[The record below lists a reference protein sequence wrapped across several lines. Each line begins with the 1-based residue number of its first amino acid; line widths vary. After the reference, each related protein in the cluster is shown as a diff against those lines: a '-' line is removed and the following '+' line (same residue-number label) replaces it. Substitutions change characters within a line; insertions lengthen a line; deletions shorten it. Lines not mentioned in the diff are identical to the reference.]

1 MSLLVVGL
9 SHRSA
14 PVSLLERAALPTDA
28 VTKLLHDTVAT
39 EQVAGAAVL
48 ATCNRIELYAD
59 VDKFHA
65 GVAELSTLLARHSD
79 VGLDELTP
87 YLYVH
92 YEDRAVRHLFSVAC
106 GLDSMVVGEGQ
117 ILGQIKDALAT
128 AQDLQ
133 TASRLLNELF
143 QQALRVGKRA
153 HSETGIDR
161 AGQSLVTFGLEQ
173 LAGGQSAAS
182 VQSWAQGRRALV
194 IGAGSMS
201 SLAATTLARAGVAEI
216 AIANRTPA
224 RAERLA
230 RILGESAAAVAPA
243 PARQDRDG
251 AAQPDADGPAT
262 PGGAAAPHAPASA
275 PRLPAPGPDAAPA
288 GRAGTLLARGVAME
302 RVPQELTRADIV
314 VSCTGATG
322 LVLTAETIEA
332 AVAAVAGR
340 LPASAV
346 PAQGPNAAAPADA
359 ALHAGRGPSARS
371 AGQSGQAG
379 PCPLDPAAGSAVQ
392 EAASGFSVEGEAAVA
407 GMDAAALE
415 QHAAWVDKGITPAVR
430 RPRSP
435 AQDGPA
441 AHDPAADASAIAA
454 LAAVAARGRVP
465 ELRGPRLPE
474 SAPHRP
480 VVLSLLDLAMPRDV
494 DAAVHRLAGVRLVDI
509 ESLAEASADA
519 PMAADVEQ
527 VRLIVAEE
535 VAAFGAA
542 QRAAHI
548 TPTVVALRTMAADV
562 VAGEIARLDGRLPG
576 LDGKQR
582 AEITQTVRRVVDK
595 LLHAPTVRVKQLA
608 AEPGGAGYADA
619 LRTLFDLD
627 AESVAAV
634 AAASGD
640 ARNDL
645 TDLSKAVAGGVI
657 DADDDGD
664 DADVYEGKNRGR
676 A

>member
-14 PVSLLERAALPTDA
+14 PVSVLERAALNADA
-28 VTKLLHDTVAT
+28 QIKLLQDTVAAEPAT
-39 EQVAGAAVL
+39 EAAVL

-65 GVAELSTLLARHSD
+65 GVAELSTLLARHSG

-92 YEDRAVRHLFSVAC
+92 YEDRAVHHLFSVAC

-117 ILGQIKDALAT
+117 ILGQIKDSLAQAQELHT
-128 AQDLQ
+128 AGK
-133 TASRLLNELF
+133 LLNDLF

-173 LAGGQSAAS
+173 LAVGAA
-182 VQSWAQGRRALV
+182 VEDWAAGKKALV

-201 SLAATTLARAGVAEI
+201 SLAAATLARAGVAEVVV
-216 AIANRTPA
+216 ANRTFE

-230 RILGESAAAVAPA
+230 RILIEGDDNAVA
-243 PARQDRDG
+243 ARAVRMD
-251 AAQPDADGPAT
+251 AVPD
-262 PGGAAAPHAPASA
+262 
-275 PRLPAPGPDAAPA
+275 
-288 GRAGTLLARGVAME
+288 
-302 RVPQELTRADIV
+302 ELTRADVV

-322 LVLTAETIEA
+322 LVLTAE
-332 AVAAVAGR
+332 AVAQAVEGRTGQPAVADTTFTTVTAVNEKTA
-340 LPASAV
+340 LPPTSV
-346 PAQGPNAAAPADA
+346 GTDEN
-359 ALHAGRGPSARS
+359 
-371 AGQSGQAG
+371 
-379 PCPLDPAAGSAVQ
+379 CPLDLAAVQ
-392 EAASGFSVEGEAAVA
+392 PGFSLMGEAAVA
-407 GMDAAALE
+407 GMDAATLE
-415 QHAAWVDKGITPAVR
+415 QHAAWVAGGTIDRRERRTPE
-430 RPRSP
+430 
-435 AQDGPA
+435 
-441 AHDPAADASAIAA
+441 ADAELITA
-454 LAAVAARGRVP
+454 LAATAATVGRIPERRRPEPVAARP
-465 ELRGPRLPE
+465 
-474 SAPHRP
+474 APF
-480 VVLSLLDLAMPRDV
+480 VFLLDLAMPRDI

-519 PMAADVEQ
+519 PMAADVDQ
-527 VRLIVAEE
+527 VRRIVSDE

-562 VAGEIARLDGRLPG
+562 VAGEIARLDGRLPD
-576 LDGKQR
+576 LDERQR
-582 AEITQTVRRVVDK
+582 GEIRQAVHRVVDK

-627 AESVAAV
+627 PETVASVSRA
-634 AAASGD
+634 GD
-640 ARNDL
+640 S
-645 TDLSKAVAGGVI
+645 TDKKDRPA
-657 DADDDGD
+657 
-664 DADVYEGKNRGR
+664 
-676 A
+676 

>member
-14 PVSLLERAALPTDA
+14 PVSLLERATLNADA
-28 VTKLLHDTVAT
+28 QIKLLQDTVAA
-39 EQVAGAAVL
+39 EPAAEAAVL

-65 GVAELSTLLARHSD
+65 GVAELSTLLAQHSA

-92 YEDRAVRHLFSVAC
+92 YEDRAVHHLFSVAC

-117 ILGQIKDALAT
+117 ILGQIKDSLAK
-128 AQDLQ
+128 AQELHS
-133 TASRLLNELF
+133 AGRLLNDLF

-161 AGQSLVTFGLEQ
+161 AGQSLVTFGLQQ
-173 LAGGQSAAS
+173 LSSGTAVEA
-182 VQSWAQGRRALV
+182 WAKGKRALV

-201 SLAATTLARAGVAEI
+201 SLAAATLARAGVAEI
-216 AIANRTPA
+216 VVANRTSD

-230 RILGESAAAVAPA
+230 QIITESPETDVSARAVPM
-243 PARQDRDG
+243 D
-251 AAQPDADGPAT
+251 
-262 PGGAAAPHAPASA
+262 S
-275 PRLPAPGPDAAPA
+275 
-288 GRAGTLLARGVAME
+288 
-302 RVPQELTRADIV
+302 VPFELTRADV
-314 VSCTGATG
+314 AVSCTGATG
-322 LVLTAETIEA
+322 LVLTADAVAA
-332 AVAAVAGR
+332 AVADRVSEDVTAGSTALLDDVR
-340 LPASAV
+340 EELPPTSV
-346 PAQGPNAAAPADA
+346 GVED
-359 ALHAGRGPSARS
+359 G
-371 AGQSGQAG
+371 
-379 PCPLDPAAGSAVQ
+379 CPLDLSAVQ
-392 EAASGFSVEGEAAVA
+392 GASGFSVMGEAAVA
-407 GMDAAALE
+407 GMDAATLE
-415 QHAAWVDKGITPAVR
+415 QHAAWVGGSAVDRREAARSTPEAELITELATMAATVGRIPERR
-430 RPRSP
+430 RPEPVAHIPRP
-435 AQDGPA
+435 AP
-441 AHDPAADASAIAA
+441 
-454 LAAVAARGRVP
+454 
-465 ELRGPRLPE
+465 
-474 SAPHRP
+474 
-480 VVLSLLDLAMPRDV
+480 VLSLLDLAMPRDV

-519 PMAADVEQ
+519 PMAADVDA
-527 VRLIVAEE
+527 VRRIVSDE

-548 TPTVVALRTMAADV
+548 TPTVVALRAMAAEV

-576 LDGKQR
+576 LDDKHR

-627 AESVAAV
+627 QETVASVSRAEEDSEI
-634 AAASGD
+634 S
-640 ARNDL
+640 
-645 TDLSKAVAGGVI
+645 
-657 DADDDGD
+657 
-664 DADVYEGKNRGR
+664 KNRGP

>member
-14 PVSLLERAALPTDA
+14 PVSVLERASLSTDA
-28 VTKLLHDTVAT
+28 QLKLLQDTVAAEPAT
-39 EQVAGAAVL
+39 EAALL

-65 GVAELSTLLARHSD
+65 GVAELSTLLAQHSG
-79 VGLDELTP
+79 VGLEELTP

-92 YEDRAVRHLFSVAC
+92 YEDRAVHHLFSVAC

-117 ILGQIKDALAT
+117 ILGQIKDSLAR
-128 AQDLQ
+128 AQELHS
-133 TASRLLNELF
+133 AGRLLNDLF

-173 LAGGQSAAS
+173 LAAGAD
-182 VQSWAQGRRALV
+182 VQGWAHGKKALV

-201 SLAATTLARAGVAEI
+201 SLAAATLARAGVAEI
-216 AIANRTPA
+216 VVANRTPD

-230 RILGESAAAVAPA
+230 QILTEGDDTDV
-243 PARQDRDG
+243 
-251 AAQPDADGPAT
+251 
-262 PGGAAAPHAPASA
+262 
-275 PRLPAPGPDAAPA
+275 
-288 GRAGTLLARGVAME
+288 LARA
-302 RVPQELTRADIV
+302 VPIESVPVELTRADIA

-322 LVLTAETIEA
+322 LVLTAG
-332 AVAAVAGR
+332 AVAEAVEGR
-340 LPASAV
+340 TGEPVAEIGDDRRTTSPRTDVRDTPLP
-346 PAQGPNAAAPADA
+346 PATVGADEN
-359 ALHAGRGPSARS
+359 
-371 AGQSGQAG
+371 
-379 PCPLDPAAGSAVQ
+379 CPLDLAAVQ
-392 EAASGFSVEGEAAVA
+392 PGFSVMGEAAVA
-407 GMDAAALE
+407 GMDAATLE
-415 QHAAWVDKGITPAVR
+415 QHAAWVAGAGVDR
-430 RPRSP
+430 REAARRSP
-435 AQDGPA
+435 E
-441 AHDPAADASAIAA
+441 ADAELITA
-454 LAAVAARGRVP
+454 LAATAATVGRIP
-465 ELRGPRLPE
+465 ERRRPEAVVQAPRPE
-474 SAPHRP
+474 P
-480 VVLSLLDLAMPRDV
+480 VLFLLDLAMPRDI
-494 DAAVHRLAGVRLVDI
+494 DAAAHRLAGVRLVDI

-519 PMAADVEQ
+519 PMAADVDQ
-527 VRLIVAEE
+527 VRRIVSDE

-562 VAGEIARLDGRLPG
+562 VAGEIARLEGRLPG
-576 LDGKQR
+576 LDDKHR

-627 AESVAAV
+627 QETVAAV
-634 AAASGD
+634 SRAEDS
-640 ARNDL
+640 
-645 TDLSKAVAGGVI
+645 T
-657 DADDDGD
+657 
-664 DADVYEGKNRGR
+664 EKNRGS